1 VPPIPREQQ
10 APYAGGQRAVTV
22 HTVPDNQVDTSA
34 NAIRGPPTTT
44 AIEFLDRPAVLKFF
58 GGSRPLHVSTLYRGM
73 HNGRYPRPV
82 YVSGNSV
89 RWIRSECEAAA
100 QRMLDARDEPKP
112 PTGRGQPG
120 RPRRQHI
127 S

>member
-1 VPPIPREQQ
+1 MPPIPREQQ
-10 APYAGGQRAVTV
+10 APYPGGQRAVTA

-34 NAIRGPPTTT
+34 NAIRGPPTTA
-44 AIEFLDRPAVLKFF
+44 AIEFWDRSTVLKFL

-73 HNGRYPRPV
+73 QSGRYPRPV

-100 QRMLDARDEPKP
+100 QRMLAARDKP
-112 PTGRGQPG
+112 QQPTGRG
-120 RPRRQHI
+120 RNRRQRI
-127 S
+127 T